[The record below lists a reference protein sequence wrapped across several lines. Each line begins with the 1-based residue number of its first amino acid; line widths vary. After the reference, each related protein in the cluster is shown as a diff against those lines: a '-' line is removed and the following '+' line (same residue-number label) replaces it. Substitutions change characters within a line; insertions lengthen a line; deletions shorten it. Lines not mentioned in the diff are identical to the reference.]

1 MMSKNAEQG
10 IDTRKIFGTNRSV
23 VALGIARMADSV
35 GNSFLIVVLPL
46 YIASQSVTGETFGL
60 STSLITG
67 IVLSLFGVVNS
78 IVQPFAGRL
87 SDKTGKRKLF
97 VLIGLVM
104 FFFANAAFTIAD
116 TYVSL
121 LFVRM
126 LQGVGA
132 ALTITSSVALVSEVS
147 TNKDRGNNMGVFNTL
162 RLIGFGV
169 GPLLSGIL
177 IEAGPYNLPVLGETS
192 GFFAAFYIASA
203 SALLSV
209 ILVMWLVKDSVE
221 RKPSQKPVKIRV
233 LSKEK
238 GKVLDPI
245 FALALATLIMSIG
258 FSILAPIE
266 TETNERLS
274 QGPFLFSVEFTA
286 MVAALALVQP
296 YVGRLS
302 DRYGRKIFIVSGLVC
317 LIPFTLAQGF
327 ATEPWHMITARALQG
342 VSASMVFAPALALAG
357 DLAEKGQ
364 AGSQLSLLTMAFGIG
379 ISIGSLLAGY
389 AVGFGYLTPFAVGA
403 CMAAIGVVVVA
414 TQVSNTVELKLETVT

>member
-1 MMSKNAEQG
+1 MESKKAERTVE
-10 IDTRKIFGTNRSV
+10 TRKIFGTNRSV
-23 VALGIARMADSV
+23 VALGVARMADSV

-46 YIASQSVTGETFGL
+46 YIASQSVTGDTFGL

-67 IVLSLFGVVNS
+67 IVLSLFGVVSS
-78 IVQPFAGRL
+78 ITQPFVGRL

-97 VLIGLVM
+97 VIIGLVL
-104 FFFANAAFTIAD
+104 FFFANAAFTFAD

-121 LFVRM
+121 LVVRAV
-126 LQGVGA
+126 QGVGA

-147 TNKDRGNNMGVFNTL
+147 TNSNRGNNMGVFNTL

-169 GPLLSGIL
+169 GPLLSGVL
-177 IEAGPYNLPVLGETS
+177 IEAGPYNLPIFGETS
-192 GFFAAFYIASA
+192 GFNAAFYIASA
-203 SALLSV
+203 SALLSI
-209 ILVMWLVKDSVE
+209 ILVMWLVKDSSE
-221 RKPSQKPVKIRV
+221 SKPSQKPLKIRV

-258 FSILAPIE
+258 FSLLAPIE

-296 YVGRLS
+296 LVGRLS
-302 DRYGRKIFIVSGLVC
+302 DKYGRKIFIISGMIC

-379 ISIGSLLAGY
+379 ISIGALLAGY

-403 CMAAIGVVVVA
+403 CMAAVGVVVVS
-414 TQVSNTVELKLETVT
+414 TQIAKKI

>member
-1 MMSKNAEQG
+1 MENRQG
-10 IDTRKIFGTNRSV
+10 ENVVETREIFGTNRSV
-23 VALGIARMADSV
+23 VALGVARMADSV

-46 YIASQSVTGETFGL
+46 YIASQTVTGETFGL

-67 IVLSLFGVVNS
+67 IVLSIFGIVSS
-78 IVQPFAGRL
+78 IAQPFAGRF

-97 VLIGLVM
+97 VIIGLAM
-104 FFFANAAFTIAD
+104 FFLANTAFVFAT
-116 TYVSL
+116 TYTSL
-121 LFVRM
+121 IFVRA
-126 LQGVGA
+126 LQGIGA

-147 TNKDRGNNMGVFNTL
+147 TKSNRGNNMGVFNTL

-177 IEAGPYNLPVLGETS
+177 IEAGPYSLPFLGETS
-192 GFFAAFYIASA
+192 GFDAAFYIAAA
-203 SALLSV
+203 SALLS
-209 ILVMWLVKDSVE
+209 IFLVMWLVRDSAE
-221 RKPSQKPVKIRV
+221 SIPSQKPLKIKV
-233 LSKEK
+233 LSPEK
-238 GKVLDPI
+238 GRVIDPI
-245 FALALATLIMSIG
+245 FALAIATLIMSIG

-266 TETNERLS
+266 AETNERLS

-286 MVAALALVQP
+286 MVAALAVAQPLV
-296 YVGRLS
+296 GKLS
-302 DRYGRKIFIVSGLVC
+302 DKYGRRIFIVAGLIC

-389 AVGFGYLTPFAVGA
+389 AVGFGYLTPFAIGA
-403 CMAAIGVVVVA
+403 CMAAAGVVVVS
-414 TQVSNTVELKLETVT
+414 TQVPKNAG